1 MKASEKFVFAERL
14 EGRAATSQIL
24 SLDTVAGETL
34 TFETPEGEPA
44 WRLTFSA
51 LAPGEIE
58 SGAEGARAL
67 GRLLGDE
74 GERSMEAG
82 WAMIIAYAV
91 PEAELEELD
100 AWYVEEH
107 IEMLLRCPDWLRT
120 RRYEILRRE
129 NADWNRL
136 VVHSL
141 ASPDILDSPEVR
153 ESMETPWRQSFA
165 PRPWFL
171 TGGRA
176 PVRLVADS

>member
-1 MKASEKFVFAERL
+1 MKASDEFVVAERL
-14 EGRAATSQIL
+14 EGGAASSRDL
-24 SLDTVAGETL
+24 PPSPVAGETL

-51 LAPGEIE
+51 GVPGAFE
-58 SGAEGARAL
+58 SGAAGARAL

-74 GERSMEAG
+74 GERSVEAG

-120 RRYEILRRE
+120 RRYEILRGE
-129 NADWNRL
+129 NAGWNRL

-141 ASPDILDSPEVR
+141 ASPGILESPEVR
-153 ESMETPWRQSFA
+153 ESMATPWRQSFA

-171 TGGRA
+171 TGGRD
-176 PVRLVADS
+176 PVRLVTDS